1 MAFIETPAESPLY
14 EADLAAQGYVF
25 NYMRVLAHR
34 PDVVE
39 AWKGLMLTVRGHMD
53 LRRYELATLA
63 AARAIRSSYCCL
75 AHAKILVSKEFITQ
89 DEVVDVLAGG
99 GPLDDVDRA
108 VMAYA
113 AKVATDASAITQ
125 ADVDE
130 LKAVGLSDQE
140 ILDVALTAGL
150 RCFFSKTLDAV
161 GAMPDAQFREFF
173 ADEPREALTVGRPV
187 ADAG

>member
-1 MAFIETPAESPLY
+1 MSFIETPAESPLY
-14 EADLAAQGYVF
+14 DADLASQGYVS
-25 NYMRVLAHR
+25 NYVRVLAHR

-39 AWKGLMLTVRGHMD
+39 AWKGLSGAVRGTMD
-53 LRRYELATLA
+53 WRRYELATLA

-75 AHAKILVSKEFITQ
+75 AHAKVMGERWFSH
-89 DEVVDVLAGG
+89 DELAGVLHGG

-125 ADVDE
+125 ADVDA
-130 LKAVGLSDQE
+130 LKAVGLTDPE
-140 ILDVALTAGL
+140 ILDVALAAGL

-161 GAMPDAQFREFF
+161 GAVPDARFRTVFG
-173 ADEPREALTVGRPV
+173 DELREALTVGREV
-187 ADAG
+187 AAG

>member
-14 EADLAAQGYVF
+14 EADLAAQGYVS
-25 NYMRVLAHR
+25 NHVRVMANR

-39 AWKGLMLTVRGHMD
+39 AWKGLMGTVRSGMD

-75 AHAKILVSKEFITQ
+75 AHAKVMLSQEWFTQ
-89 DEVVDVLAGG
+89 DEIADVLGG
-99 GPLDDVDRA
+99 AGPLDEVDRA

-113 AKVATDASAITQ
+113 GKVAADATSITQ
-125 ADVDE
+125 ADVDA
-130 LKAVGLSDQE
+130 LKAVGLNERE

-150 RCFFSKTLDAV
+150 RCFYSKTLDAL
-161 GAMPDAQFREFF
+161 GAMPDAELGAVFDDGLR
-173 ADEPREALTVGRPV
+173 DALTVGRPV
-187 ADAG
+187 ATR

>member
-14 EADLAAQGYVF
+14 EADLAAQGFVF
-25 NYMRVLAHR
+25 NYSRVLAHR

-39 AWKGLMLTVRGHMD
+39 AWKGLMGTVRSHMD

-63 AARAIRSSYCCL
+63 AARALRSSYCCL
-75 AHAKILVSKEFITQ
+75 AHAKVMSERWYTQ
-89 DEVVDVLAGG
+89 DEIAGVLEGD
-99 GPLDDVDRA
+99 GPLDEVDRA

-113 AKVATDASAITQ
+113 AKVATDASQVTQ
-125 ADVDE
+125 ADVDA
-130 LKAVGLSDQE
+130 LKEVGLSDQE

-161 GAMPDAQFREFF
+161 GAAPDASFRTVFGE
-173 ADEPREALTVGRPV
+173 ELREALTVGRPV
-187 ADAG
+187 DESG